1 MNERTR
7 GGCRGYC
14 STVIITIYLP
24 FIGARPKVTFH
35 VDDRRSR
42 MKLSTLDE
50 LRDIAFM
57 AS

>member
-1 MNERTR
+1 M
-7 GGCRGYC
+7 
-14 STVIITIYLP
+14 VLITIYLP

-42 MKLSTLDE
+42 MELSTLDE